1 MAQLASLNWGLEVG
15 VLRSTHL
22 ALVTSLIQYGLVTF
36 GSHIYEKQLDR
47 LDTQV
52 INVAARRITGVHRSA
67 RLEVLRLTAGVTS
80 VRNMIIQQSGN
91 MILRALEA
99 PKSPLRTW
107 ILQQMQRVYARE
119 AWNSSQVEFIPPKPF
134 HARTNFHGFHEMEY
148 VDTWSGCPRG
158 MKFPVSF
165 ALRRT

>member
-52 INVAARRITGVHRSA
+52 INVAARRITGAQLLLCCLFCVFRGGERESYIS
-67 RLEVLRLTAGVTS
+67 RPSSRRG
-80 VRNMIIQQSGN
+80 
-91 MILRALEA
+91 
-99 PKSPLRTW
+99 
-107 ILQQMQRVYARE
+107 RVDA
-119 AWNSSQVEFIPPKPF
+119 Q
-134 HARTNFHGFHEMEY
+134 
-148 VDTWSGCPRG
+148 
-158 MKFPVSF
+158 
-165 ALRRT
+165 